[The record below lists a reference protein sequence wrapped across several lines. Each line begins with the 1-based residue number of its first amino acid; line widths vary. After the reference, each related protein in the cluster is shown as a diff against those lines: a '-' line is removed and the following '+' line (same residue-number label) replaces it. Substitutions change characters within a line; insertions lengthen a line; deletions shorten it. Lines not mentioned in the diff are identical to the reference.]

1 MGSRFFF
8 SIFFLMISFS
18 LSAFEKIP
26 PQYQVTYG
34 SPTAPIQVIEYFSLS
49 CFKCLQG
56 FKKDFKD
63 LKEKYINSQKV
74 YWVFHLNPADLLTLQ
89 AMVCLEKL
97 SSQEKRIF
105 WEVVLDMLDDPSKG
119 VLIMQIAMETF
130 GKPISQLQD
139 ISYLQNTASFKDAFK
154 YLKQPDIVK
163 DLPTVEIN
171 GKLHD
176 EFPSRQFLEKQLSS
190 AVQNRKSL

>member
-1 MGSRFFF
+1 MGERFFALL
-8 SIFFLMISFS
+8 FFLVLGFS

-34 SPTAPIQVIEYFSLS
+34 SPTAPIQVTEYFSLS
-49 CFKCLQG
+49 CLKCLEG

-63 LKEKYINSQKV
+63 LKEKYITSQKV
-74 YWVFHLNPADLLTLQ
+74 YWVFHVNPADLLTLQ

-97 SSQEKRIF
+97 SQHEKRIF
-105 WEVVLDMLDDPSKG
+105 WEVVLDTLNDPSEG
-119 VLIMQIAMETF
+119 SAIMQIAMETL

-139 ISYLQNTASFKDAFK
+139 ISYLQNTASFKAAFK
-154 YLKQPDIVK
+154 YLKQPDIIK